1 MTDKNEK
8 PELKI
13 TVQAFSKYNDRN
25 KVAAKQTNKK
35 TQRNRKQ
42 QTKRILSNRHRNRL
56 AVDKRKQRG

>member
-1 MTDKNEK
+1 MIDENGK

-35 TQRNRKQ
+35 TQRNRK
-42 QTKRILSNRHRNRL
+42 
-56 AVDKRKQRG
+56 